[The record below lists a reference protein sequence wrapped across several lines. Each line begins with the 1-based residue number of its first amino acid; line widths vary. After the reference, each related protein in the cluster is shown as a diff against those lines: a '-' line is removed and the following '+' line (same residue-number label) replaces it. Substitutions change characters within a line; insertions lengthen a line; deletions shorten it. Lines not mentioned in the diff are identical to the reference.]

1 MIFWD
6 TNRLMCG
13 VLASLVGGVGAVAAA
28 DSDAVIVSL
37 HFADNNR
44 RSDRGRPPN
53 IQHPSP
59 HFHNLPVPSLSLTP
73 LPQLVLCPWCLA
85 L

>member
-13 VLASLVGGVGAVAAA
+13 VLASLVGGVGAVADA

-44 RSDRGRPPN
+44 SSDLDRGRPSQQSTS
-53 IQHPSP
+53 ISP
-59 HFHNLPVPSLSLTP
+59 L
-73 LPQLVLCPWCLA
+73 
-85 L
+85 